1 MIRLALPSLPP
12 SSNHAYFNLRTGG
25 RSLSDVGRAYK
36 RDVTTRLQREYR
48 KEMMFFQKNA
58 PYLLLVRFFFETL
71 TNKGYPEKTATRY
84 KRLDGSNRLKLLE
97 DALKDAAGI
106 DDSQFLQTFWEK
118 KVAPTER
125 TELWVWDL
133 EAESTPFHESLRA
146 L

>member
-1 MIRLALPSLPP
+1 MIKLTLPTLPP
-12 SSNHAYFNLRTGG
+12 SSNHAYFNLPRGG
-25 RSLSDVGRAYK
+25 RSLSETGRAYK
-36 RDVTTRLQREYR
+36 IGVTTTLQREYR

-58 PYLLLVRFFFETL
+58 PYLLLARFFFQAI

-84 KRLDGSNRLKLLE
+84 KKVDGSNRLKLLE

-118 KVAPTER
+118 KVASSEH
-125 TELWVWDL
+125 TELWVWNL
-133 EAESTPFHESLRA
+133 EAESTPFDEPLRA